1 MALELWK
8 SSRGMAAS
16 GGMFSGSDVSKRRS
30 TVAWRGPAYGLR
42 PVCCGSCWYIG
53 LPTAAGDA
61 WGFAEGDAAA
71 NGDGAAAAA
80 DDGEVGAAGWGF
92 AEGGAVGVESDAP
105 G

>member
-16 GGMFSGSDVSKRRS
+16 DGIFSGRDVSKRRS

-53 LPTAAGDA
+53 LPSAAGDA
-61 WGFAEGDAAA
+61 WGFAVDGAAAEGDAGAT
-71 NGDGAAAAA
+71 GDGAAATAG
-80 DDGEVGAAGWGF
+80 DGEAAAAGWGF
-92 AEGGAVGVESDAP
+92 VAGATEAG
-105 G
+105 